1 MLFVN
6 SSLNYPL
13 MLQKLRAY
21 LKPTL
26 QHMNKK
32 CQSLKSEIPYYSNGV
47 IHKWLECFSAFLYHI
62 ISPWIYTIYLK
73 KKKFIQSNSKKFH
86 IRLLTTNNAS
96 KDLKKK
102 IICHHCSGSRY
113 QSSACMAYNS
123 ILMTGLKS
131 NNNNFAWF
139 NSVVHLN

>member
-1 MLFVN
+1 
-6 SSLNYPL
+6 
-13 MLQKLRAY
+13 MLQTLRAY

-62 ISPWIYTIYLK
+62 ISPWIYTVYL
-73 KKKFIQSNSKKFH
+73 KKKFIQSDSKKFH
-86 IRLLTTNNAS
+86 VRPQTTNNAS

-123 ILMTGLKS
+123 ILMTGLKIKIILPDLIQWS
-131 NNNNFAWF
+131 IWIRIHEN
-139 NSVVHLN
+139 LKTLT